1 MEGAP
6 MTNRTIRILAAA
18 CVGVAALF
26 IAAAWMATTPA
37 RAAAGTDE
45 SWLYSD
51 KENIAEAQGILEHIG
66 LLTSGSYQRGSLDAS
81 TGDALTAFQ
90 RSHGLPQS
98 GQVDWETLNQLLP
111 HRPGKDSDGDGVPDS
126 RDKCP
131 GTPAGAKVDSKGC
144 PIDGD
149 GDGVPDGLDKCPNT
163 PKGEKVDHD
172 GCSKDSDGDG
182 VMDGTDKC
190 PDTPRGA
197 KVDASGCPVDSDGD
211 GVPDGI
217 DKCPGTPHGTKVNP
231 DGCPVVTDS
240 DGDGVNDDR
249 DKCPD
254 TPRGTKVD
262 ANGCPEAAPVFAPGK
277 TSLVLEGVTFDTNS
291 AHLTSSSNATLD
303 RVAEALKANPD
314 VRVEVG
320 GHTDN
325 TGSKATNNKLSA
337 ERAKAVKD
345 YLVSKGVSASRLESK
360 GYGSSSPIADNK
372 TADGRAKNRRV
383 ELKKIG

>member
-1 MEGAP
+1 MSR
-6 MTNRTIRILAAA
+6 RTIRTLAALV
-18 CVGVAALF
+18 VGVASLF
-26 IAAAWMATTPA
+26 VATTFA
-37 RAAAGTDE
+37 ASTKAGAATTDRAAAGTDE
-45 SWLYSD
+45 SWSYND
-51 KENIAEAQGILEHIG
+51 KETIGEAQGILEHLG
-66 LLTSGSYQRGSLDAS
+66 LLKSGHQHGTLDAATS
-81 TGDALTAFQ
+81 EALVAFQ
-90 RSHGLPQS
+90 RSHGLPPS
-98 GQVDWETLNQLLP
+98 GQLDWETMNQLLP

-131 GTPAGAKVDSKGC
+131 GTPSGAKVDAKGC

-149 GDGVPDGLDKCPNT
+149 GDGVPDGLDRCPDT
-163 PKGEKVDHD
+163 PKGEKVDTE
-172 GCSKDSDGDG
+172 GCSTDTDHDG
-182 VMDGTDKC
+182 VMDGKDRC

-197 KVDASGCPVDSDGD
+197 KVDANGCPVDSDGD
-211 GVPDGI
+211 GVPDGV
-217 DKCPGTPHGTKVNP
+217 DKCPGTPRGTKVNS
-231 DGCPVVTDS
+231 DGCPNDS

-249 DKCPD
+249 DRCPD
-254 TPRGTKVD
+254 TPHGTKVD

-277 TSLVLEGVTFDTNS
+277 TTLVLEGVTFDTNS
-291 AHLTSSSNATLD
+291 AHLTSASNAVLD

-325 TGSKATNNKLSA
+325 TGTKAINNRLST

-345 YLVSKGVSASRLESK
+345 YLVGKGVSASRLESK
-360 GYGSSSPIADNK
+360 GYGSKEPIADNK